1 MPIQLARMGESD
13 VSCHVS
19 QVWLPPD
26 ASQCDSAAPLSTR
39 LSPDRKHNKVQTFA
53 HTHKKPNTQT
63 QLTIN
68 DSWYNIDVLKMVF
81 YEPEGTVI
89 YLFLNV

>member
-1 MPIQLARMGESD
+1 MQVSAIPLLHFQPVFLQTESTTK
-13 VSCHVS
+13 SK
-19 QVWLPPD
+19 
-26 ASQCDSAAPLSTR
+26 PL
-39 LSPDRKHNKVQTFA
+39 
-53 HTHKKPNTQT
+53 HTHTKPNTQT